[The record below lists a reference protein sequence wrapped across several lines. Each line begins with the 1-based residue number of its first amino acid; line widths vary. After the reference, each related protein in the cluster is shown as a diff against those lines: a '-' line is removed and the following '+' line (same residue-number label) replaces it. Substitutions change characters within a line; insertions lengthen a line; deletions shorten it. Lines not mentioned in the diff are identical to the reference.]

1 VDVPLLDRP
10 DGHHRRPHQTPPVGL
25 SPVAAVCDRRRPQG
39 RDAAPS
45 GSHSRGFAAPSA
57 SPREPLCNFR
67 QDDRICRIEAKRR
80 KTAAGSPKG
89 EQSESIN
96 RSF

>member
-1 VDVPLLDRP
+1 VDVYSLDCANLR
-10 DGHHRRPHQTPPVGL
+10 HRRAYQTPPVGL

-45 GSHSRGFAAPSA
+45 A

-67 QDDRICRIEAKRR
+67 QDDRICRIY
-80 KTAAGSPKG
+80 
-89 EQSESIN
+89 

>member
-1 VDVPLLDRP
+1 VDVYPLDRANLR
-10 DGHHRRPHQTPPVGL
+10 HRRPHQTPPVGL

-45 GSHSRGFAAPSA
+45 GSHSCGSAAPSA
-57 SPREPLCNFR
+57 PPRLRVNPLCNFR
-67 QDDRICRIEAKRR
+67 QDDRICRI
-80 KTAAGSPKG
+80 
-89 EQSESIN
+89 N